1 MRVANR
7 LAESSHKYIESV
19 ESLRGVAAL
28 MILFYH
34 LAELVKIPLPSS
46 LAFIS
51 TRFGLGVP
59 LFYTISGF
67 ALAYG
72 YADRL
77 DRPAQIKRFYIRR
90 LFRIA
95 PLFYTMLCLWLLA
108 SWVVWHKT
116 FSFQTIVLNMSFLFG
131 LVPGQHESIV
141 WAGWSIGIEMLYY
154 LIFPVIV
161 VLIPNLWAALGAFVM
176 ACLLSTEIFRTLSAA
191 GLGSYAYMN
200 LGTHLP
206 FFVGGVAAFRLWQ
219 AMRFAPMTGL
229 GWGLLVASGLLA
241 LIVATSDCL
250 YSALVGF
257 GFERGI
263 WAIVFAMLLLS
274 ACHARNPVLVSGSL
288 RNLGKLSFSL
298 YLLHP
303 MIMAALIKLDFRIW
317 ITQLTDVT
325 MVNFLIAAFFAI
337 GLVWMFSSLSF
348 RFVEAP
354 GIELGKRL
362 TQRFQ
367 ESER

>member
-1 MRVANR
+1 MRAANR
-7 LAESSHKYIESV
+7 LAEHNPKHIESI

-28 MILFYH
+28 MVLLYH

-46 LAFIS
+46 FAFIS
-51 TRFGLGVP
+51 THFGLGVP

-77 DRPAQIKRFYIRR
+77 DRPGQIKRFYIRR

-108 SWVVWHKT
+108 NWAVWHRT
-116 FSFQTIVLNMSFLFG
+116 FSFEAIVLNMSFLFG

-154 LIFPVIV
+154 LIFPVLV
-161 VLIPNLWAALGAFVM
+161 VLIPNLWAALGAFVV
-176 ACLLSTEIFRTLSAA
+176 ACLLSTEIFRTFSAS

-206 FFVGGVAAFRLWQ
+206 FFVGGAAAFRLWQ
-219 AMRFAPMTGL
+219 AMRFVQVATL

-241 LIVATSDCL
+241 LLVANSNYL
-250 YSALVGF
+250 YSALVSF
-257 GFERGI
+257 GFDRGI
-263 WAIVFAMLLLS
+263 WAIVFAMLLIS
-274 ACHARNPVLVSGSL
+274 ACNARNPVLESGPL

-303 MIMAALIKLDFRIW
+303 MIMIGLIKLDFRAR
-317 ITQLTDVT
+317 ITQLTDVART
-325 MVNFLIAAFFAI
+325 NFLIASLFAI
-337 GLVWMFSSLSF
+337 GLVWVFSSLSF

-354 GIELGKRL
+354 GIMLGKRL
-362 TQRFQ
+362 ALRFQ
-367 ESER
+367 SSKE